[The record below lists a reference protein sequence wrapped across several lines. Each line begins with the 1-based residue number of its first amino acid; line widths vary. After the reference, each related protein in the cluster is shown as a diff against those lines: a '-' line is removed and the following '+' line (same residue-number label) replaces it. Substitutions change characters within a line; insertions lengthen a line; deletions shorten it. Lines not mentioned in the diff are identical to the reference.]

1 MDEAVISLQQAYGR
15 RTIMRRHHV
24 LPPDGTADDRVRYL
38 AQLRELN
45 DQFLDR
51 ASAITVP
58 TAAELPRTE
67 LLDTTRAATTLMN
80 QFISDPTGD
89 FDSLAAQLDDL
100 ERPLVSAFLD
110 VIRTI
115 DPSAVA
121 TAERHTTND

>member
-1 MDEAVISLQQAYGR
+1 M
-15 RTIMRRHHV
+15 
-24 LPPDGTADDRVRYL
+24 RYL

-45 DQFLDR
+45 DNFLDQ

-58 TAAELPRTE
+58 TAAHLPLSE
-67 LLDTTRAATTLMN
+67 LLDTIRVATTLMT
-80 QFISDPTGD
+80 QFISDPTDD
-89 FDSLAAQLDDL
+89 FDSLAAHLDDL